1 MCRVRVTP
9 VVAIHVSVREC
20 GDDACPLAEF
30 ACCAD
35 DMFVTDKAAPA
46 TLAGV
51 QMPDGLRRGGVEF
64 LVVVGAAEGQGA
76 SPVWARQP

>member
-1 MCRVRVTP
+1 M
-9 VVAIHVSVREC
+9 VAVHVSVREC

-51 QMPDGLRRGGVEF
+51 QMPNGLWGGGVEF
-64 LVVVGAAEGQGA
+64 LVVVGAAGGQGA
-76 SPVWARQP
+76 SHVWVRQP